1 MRLIDADAL
10 RDVYER
16 YFHAI
21 HVQIRSSIFGE
32 GMRIAIKSCIELLD
46 NATTESAV
54 PVVHGQWSHRK
65 GDGALYRCSECGE
78 ASIRRFKFCPECGAD
93 MRERSGE

>member
-1 MRLIDADAL
+1 MDDLISRTALIAEYDRVHVGAPGGARKLMEDAPAVD
-10 RDVYER
+10 
-16 YFHAI
+16 
-21 HVQIRSSIFGE
+21 
-32 GMRIAIKSCIELLD
+32 
-46 NATTESAV
+46 AV
-54 PVVHGQWSHRK
+54 PVVYGQWSQRK